1 MASGALASTVL
12 ILAAIVA
19 LGALL
24 RASGLLSAKDAH
36 PLNTVIIYVGLPAFI
51 FTAVHGAR
59 LSPSLWRVIV
69 VSWVVFL
76 VTLGVAVLAQRL
88 LKLTSRQAGGFLIA
102 AALGNTGYLGYP
114 LTAAFLGAAA
124 VPVAVFSDIF
134 GTVFALVLVGLPVA
148 ARLGEHDEKY
158 PHPVRELVTFP
169 AVIALV
175 VALVLRPV
183 AMPEMVSDGLGL
195 LASIVAPLIMLSVGL
210 SLRPRSLARSA
221 LPLGVLAVLK
231 LLVAPLIA
239 LGFGSLLLS
248 GVAFQVAVL
257 QAGMPA
263 MMLTYVVGE
272 RFGLDTEFIA
282 AAIFV
287 TTVASAVTLPLV
299 QAAAF

>member
-1 MASGALASTVL
+1 MAPGALASTVL
-12 ILAAIVA
+12 TFAAIV
-19 LGALL
+19 GVGSLL

-36 PLNTVIIYVGLPAFI
+36 PLNTFIIYVGLPAFI
-51 FTAVHGAR
+51 FTAVHGAK
-59 LSPSLWRVIV
+59 LGPSLWRVIL
-69 VSWVVFL
+69 VSWVVFG
-76 VTLGVAVLAQRL
+76 VTLGMAALAQRF
-88 LKLTSRQAGGFLIA
+88 LKLESKRAGGFLIA

-134 GTVFALVLVGLPVA
+134 GTVFALVLVGLPIA
-148 ARLGEHDEKY
+148 ARLGEHDAAY

-169 AVIALV
+169 AVIALA
-175 VALVLRPV
+175 VALLLRPI
-183 AMPEMVSDGLGL
+183 AMPEMVSAGLGV
-195 LASIVAPLIMLSVGL
+195 LANMVAPLIMLSVGL
-210 SLRPRSLARSA
+210 SLRPRSIARSA
-221 LPLGVLAVLK
+221 LPLGVLAGLK
-231 LLVAPLIA
+231 LLVAPLVA
-239 LGFGSLLLS
+239 LGFGSLVLS

-257 QAGMPA
+257 EAGMPA

-287 TTVASAVTLPLV
+287 TTVASAFTLPLV